1 MKLQGLFIYGIF
13 ESVLREI
20 YDIHT
25 SQPDL
30 TLYLQPYSGSRI
42 KMLRAN
48 PPTPNKPTRLYLSVS
63 HDPHKVLYTADIVG
77 WEDKSLLTPRR
88 FQELNSLIKKYQPG
102 EGGLY
107 DKSKMSASGSRNV
120 VHIQYLTK
128 LHDPFSISNLIKISD
143 GKPYSTDKQSSG
155 GWSEVRLV

>member
-1 MKLQGLFIYGIF
+1 MKLTGLFIYGIF

-20 YDIHT
+20 YEIHT
-25 SQPDL
+25 TQPDL

-42 KMLRAN
+42 KMLRTN
-48 PPTPNKPTRLYLSVS
+48 PPTPNNPTRLYLSVS
-63 HDPHKVLYTADIVG
+63 HDPNKVSYTADIVG
-77 WEDKSLLTPRR
+77 WEDKSLLYPRR
-88 FQELNSLIKKYQPG
+88 FHKLNSLIEKHQPG

-107 DKSKMSASGSRNV
+107 DKSEMSGSSSRNV
-120 VHIQYLTK
+120 IHIQYLTK

-143 GKPYSTDKQSSG
+143 GEPYSTNKHSPG